1 MRRRFTDRTGVAWAV
16 YEVSAAPVADTT
28 RERREEPRSGKR
40 DVRREPLATRPLGLP
55 RLCFESAR
63 ERRYLDTVPAGWD
76 ALPDDQLEDLL
87 TGS

>member
-1 MRRRFTDRTGVAWAV
+1 MRRRFTDRTGVAWTV
-16 YEVSAAPVADTT
+16 YEVSAAPAADAT
-28 RERREEPRSGKR
+28 RE
-40 DVRREPLATRPLGLP
+40 RREPLATRPLGLP